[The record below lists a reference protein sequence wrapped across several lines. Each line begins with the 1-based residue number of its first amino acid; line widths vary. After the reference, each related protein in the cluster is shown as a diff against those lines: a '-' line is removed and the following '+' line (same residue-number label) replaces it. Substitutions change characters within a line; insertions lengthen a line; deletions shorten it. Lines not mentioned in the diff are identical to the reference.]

1 MDSPRDDNGLR
12 VEADD
17 LQEVVALC
25 DEDGILLSWN
35 KAGEDVTGFS
45 REDVVGYHMDA
56 IVAPGS
62 RDTLNRILGIQRTGS
77 VLPGVSMR
85 LQTSFGMEVPVEVTT
100 VPRRVAGSPAG
111 WLLIFRDATLKVQLQ
126 EHLDKMETL
135 YRRLVECSPDIIYVL
150 DPQAKVVFINDT
162 VETLLGYEKKDL
174 LGKEL
179 IDIVHPQDRER
190 AYWPLKERRRD
201 DRATRN
207 LRLRLLTKAGAPR
220 RYDLEFIY
228 ISLSAM
234 GLGPQARA
242 GRPGQA
248 DEPVGTQGVAHDVTE
263 LAILQEFSRQ
273 VELILPICSVCRK
286 IRVSAGA
293 GEEWVPMSE
302 YVARKTGVLFSHTY
316 CPDHLPAVE

>member
-1 MDSPRDDNGLR
+1 
-12 VEADD
+12 
-17 LQEVVALC
+17 
-25 DEDGILLSWN
+25 
-35 KAGEDVTGFS
+35 
-45 REDVVGYHMDA
+45 
-56 IVAPGS
+56 
-62 RDTLNRILGIQRTGS
+62 
-77 VLPGVSMR
+77 
-85 LQTSFGMEVPVEVTT
+85 ME
-100 VPRRVAGSPAG
+100 
-111 WLLIFRDATLKVQLQ
+111 I
-126 EHLDKMETL
+126 L

-162 VETLLGYEKKDL
+162 VETLLGYEKRDL
-174 LGKEL
+174 LGREL
-179 IDIVHPQDRER
+179 IDIVHPEDRER

-234 GLGPQARA
+234 GLGPQGRA
-242 GRPGQA
+242 GPEQA
-248 DEPVGTQGVAHDVTE
+248 DEAVGTQGVAHDVTE

-286 IRVSAGA
+286 IRVTAGA

-302 YVARKTGVLFSHTY
+302 YVARKNRCPVL
-316 CPDHLPAVE
+316 PHLLPGSPAGSRVTPPVTEPTDCVP